1 MPVCQ
6 KSLAEFAA
14 RRPRIRFDPF
24 FAAAPPKGTSVGRVR
39 REKYFALA
47 SAQRN
52 WPRQT
57 RRLMSGQSVFVG
69 ACAHGRAGR
78 SEVSFVKK
86 GAAFF
91 DKFKHALGTTP
102 RACSCHF
109 FSFSQITGCPAAR
122 VFGRSS
128 TRWFR
133 LPRNCRLMSFSAA
146 TNRPSTSTSMQE
158 SRSSVTAHRGWDP
171 SRSSS
176 SSSRKP
182 VNQQMV
188 FPGYRRRT
196 SRRKGSRS
204 LWFSGSKGSPPSTV
218 SPST

>member
-1 MPVCQ
+1 MHLCNCSTPGFRQIGCAAFYSHHHSHPAGLCVFGYSYTMYRVGYWRRCGTSGLRVYISVRKASCRWCVSARQPACQ

-78 SEVSFVKK
+78 SEIPFVKK
-86 GAAFF
+86 GRRPFLTSSASVSRGIRMLFVSF
-91 DKFKHALGTTP
+91 TT
-102 RACSCHF
+102 CSQPF
-109 FSFSQITGCPAAR
+109 RQSPAY
-122 VFGRSS
+122 
-128 TRWFR
+128 
-133 LPRNCRLMSFSAA
+133 
-146 TNRPSTSTSMQE
+146 
-158 SRSSVTAHRGWDP
+158 
-171 SRSSS
+171 
-176 SSSRKP
+176 
-182 VNQQMV
+182 
-188 FPGYRRRT
+188 PGP
-196 SRRKGSRS
+196 G
-204 LWFSGSKGSPPSTV
+204 
-218 SPST
+218 